1 MQSRHKTCQ
10 EKHSLGAVVGADQ
23 IAVFD
28 EGRIVASGTHAELMA
43 QDGLYQRMFQAQSAM
58 YVRAAA

>member
-1 MQSRHKTCQ
+1 MQSRHTTCQ
-10 EKHSLGAVVGADQ
+10 EKHRLGAVVGANR

-43 QDGLYQRMFQAQSAM
+43 QEGLYQRMFLAQSAM
-58 YVRAAA
+58 YTGAAA